1 VRHDVV
7 WSQDAYRSLQE
18 IWNKAVNK
26 ENIDNAIDDIQATLA
41 ENAHEKGESR
51 PDGSRIYFASP
62 LAIAYLANDRT
73 TEVEIRAV
81 WAIRRT

>member
-1 VRHDVV
+1 VRHRVV
-7 WSQDAYRSLQE
+7 WSRDAYHSLQE
-18 IWNKAVNK
+18 IWNKAFNK
-26 ENIDNAIDDIQATLA
+26 ETIADAIDDIQATLA
-41 ENAHEKGESR
+41 ANAHEKGESR

-62 LAIAYLANDRT
+62 LGIAYLANERT